1 MSSIVAVYAR
11 EILDSRGNPTVEVDV
26 HLESGATGRAAVPS
40 GASTGTHEAV
50 ELRDG
55 GARYLGK
62 GVRQAVRNV
71 QERIAPHLLGQEATD
86 QAAVDRLLCEL
97 DGTPNKSN
105 LGANAVLA
113 TSLAVAKA
121 AASEQGVLLYRYL
134 GGALAD
140 RLPVPLMNVING
152 GVHADNPLDLQEF
165 LIVPLGAPS
174 FSEALRAGVEVYHH
188 LRAWLRERGLRTA
201 VGDEG
206 GFAPDLPTAEAALD
220 ALAEAITRAGYRL
233 GEEVA
238 LALDAAASELYR
250 DGRYHL
256 EGRTL
261 SGEQLVRYFEELLDR
276 YPLVSLED
284 PAAEDDWDTWAALTE
299 TLGGRVQLVGDDV
312 FVTNPQR
319 LREGMDRGVANAI
332 LVKPNQI
339 GTLTE
344 TFAALR
350 TALEGGYAAV
360 LSHRSGETE
369 DATIADLAVA
379 SGCGQ
384 IKTGAPARSDRTAK
398 YNQLLRI
405 EEELGPS
412 ARFAGRS
419 AFARRRP

>member
-1 MSSIVAVYAR
+1 
-11 EILDSRGNPTVEVDV
+11 
-26 HLESGATGRAAVPS
+26 
-40 GASTGTHEAV
+40 
-50 ELRDG
+50 
-55 GARYLGK
+55 
-62 GVRQAVRNV
+62 
-71 QERIAPHLLGQEATD
+71 
-86 QAAVDRLLCEL
+86 
-97 DGTPNKSN
+97 
-105 LGANAVLA
+105 
-113 TSLAVAKA
+113 
-121 AASEQGVLLYRYL
+121 
-134 GGALAD
+134 
-140 RLPVPLMNVING
+140 
-152 GVHADNPLDLQEF
+152 
-165 LIVPLGAPS
+165 LGAPS

-261 SGEQLVRYFEELLDR
+261 SGEQLVRYFEDLVDR

-299 TLGGRVQLVGDDV
+299 ALGGRVQLVGDDL

-319 LREGMDRGVANAI
+319 LREGMERGVANAI

-344 TFAALR
+344 TFSALR

-369 DATIADLAVA
+369 DAIIADLAVA

-405 EEELGPS
+405 EEQLGPS

>member
-1 MSSIVAVYAR
+1 
-11 EILDSRGNPTVEVDV
+11 
-26 HLESGATGRAAVPS
+26 
-40 GASTGTHEAV
+40 
-50 ELRDG
+50 
-55 GARYLGK
+55 
-62 GVRQAVRNV
+62 
-71 QERIAPHLLGQEATD
+71 
-86 QAAVDRLLCEL
+86 
-97 DGTPNKSN
+97 
-105 LGANAVLA
+105 
-113 TSLAVAKA
+113 VAKA

-261 SGEQLVRYFEELLDR
+261 SGEQLVRYFEDLVDR

-299 TLGGRVQLVGDDV
+299 ALGGRVQLVGDDL

-319 LREGMDRGVANAI
+319 LREGMERGVANAI

-344 TFAALR
+344 TFSALR

-405 EEELGPS
+405 EEQLGPS

>member
-121 AASEQGVLLYRYL
+121 AASEQGVMLYRYL

-250 DGRYHL
+250 HGRYHL

-299 TLGGRVQLVGDDV
+299 ALGGRVQLVGDDV